1 MISSDTILKRTP
13 DVVTRRIGDETIIV
27 PVVAGVGHA
36 DDDLYTLRGTGQDLW
51 ERLDGTASL
60 AGIAAALGED
70 YEVSA
75 QEALQDV
82 TGFCSELLKRK
93 LLVHA
98 V

>member
-1 MISSDTILKRTP
+1 MSGDSRLRRTP

-27 PVVAGVGHA
+27 PVVAGVGNA
-36 DDDLYTLRGTGQDLW
+36 DDDLYTLQGTGQDLW

-60 AGIAAALGED
+60 AEIADALGKD

-93 LLVHA
+93 LLVQVA
-98 V
+98 